1 MMPINLCVAAREA
14 EYVRRL
20 ADYVR
25 RTPYGREWRVTG
37 FTTEDALRQYLEAG
51 YPADLLLVAP
61 EFADA
66 AAGLRPPDAPIALL
80 VGRDGDAGRDAGLPV
95 VPQYQPMPNL
105 IRQLA
110 AIRAERGLPRASAG
124 GEGRGPVIAAVY
136 SPSGGCGT
144 TTTALCMAHL
154 AARSGAGAFYLD
166 LDPFGGMTDGGGD
179 AGRGLP
185 ELLYTLQARPAEAAG
200 VFERVRTHDPGLG
213 IDRFPG
219 GCPPEEKLFLGADAA
234 CGLIRTLA
242 ACPDYGAVI
251 VDLGSVPTEAHLEIF
266 SRADAMFWL
275 VPEHA
280 SGLGKAG
287 AALDFFRRRH
297 PDRFAEVEPRIRYVA
312 VRPGLSGA
320 ARAGAGLRFT
330 ARLPDVPRLRGAG
343 RPEEAAGS
351 PELQS
356 ACLGL
361 LGAAGWRPEGGK
373 PDDRRARDAL
383 AAGAGQKQDQL
394 A

>member
-25 RTPYGREWRVTG
+25 QTPYGREWRVTG
-37 FTTEDALRQYLEAG
+37 FTTEAALRQYLKAG

-66 AAGLRPPDAPIALL
+66 AAGLRPDAQIALL
-80 VGRDGDAGRDAGLPV
+80 IGRGGEAGRESGLPE

-124 GEGRGPVIAAVY
+124 GGGSGPVIAAVY

-154 AARSGAGAFYLD
+154 AAKSAAGAFYLD
-166 LDPFGGMTDGGGD
+166 LDPFGGMIDGKGE

-200 VFERVRTHDPGLG
+200 VFERVRIHDAGLG

-219 GCPPEEKLFLGADAA
+219 GCPPEEKLSLGAEAA
-234 CGLIRTLA
+234 GRLIRTVA

-251 VDLGSVPTEAHLEIF
+251 VDLGSSPTEAHPEIF
-266 SRADAMFWL
+266 FRCDAIFWL
-275 VPEHA
+275 VPDHA
-280 SGLGKAG
+280 SGLLKAG
-287 AALDFFRRRH
+287 AALGFFRRRH

-312 VRPGLSGA
+312 VRSDLGGA
-320 ARAGAGLRFT
+320 PRSGAGLRFT

-373 PDDRRARDAL
+373 PDDRGARDAL
-383 AAGAGQKQDQL
+383 AAGAGQKQNQF